1 MYNETHLEEFIQL
14 LKLPTYVLKLPLD
27 DSKQVTTDCPLELV
41 ILLNQFYQTM
51 DLSTLH
57 ASQTPCHICF
67 PFKIHNLLLPRK
79 EDYLLIGPLF
89 TEALSE
95 TDFRLLLAEY
105 GIKPTKD
112 LLIYFHSLTH
122 IDEETFNKLLHY
134 LSEELGKPF
143 TQIIPARIKKSI
155 PRPESF
161 FLIQESEQ
169 TGHNYACQYMDC
181 VRCFSLQD
189 SKALTLYAQIWEHTI
204 LLTSTPLFSY
214 MKELVFTEFL
224 LLSSILHEH
233 LKEHSIPFI
242 LYQRQQ
248 WERCRTS
255 KELVFF
261 HHALISAFFKAIHSQ
276 TETGFS
282 EGITAARRYIR
293 LNFASSL
300 RLSDI
305 AAACHL
311 SRAYLSSRFHKECDQ
326 TISDYILSCRME
338 QAKKLLQYTSL
349 PVCEIAD
356 QCGFGDASYF
366 TKCFVKKIGI
376 GPEKWREGVM
386 KRTFPGT
393 ADIL

>member
-1 MYNETHLEEFIQL
+1 MYNETHLSELIQL
-14 LKLPTYVLKLPLD
+14 LKLPTYILNLPLD
-27 DSKQVTTDCPLELV
+27 DPTQVNTDCPLELV
-41 ILLNQFYQTM
+41 ILLNQFYRSM
-51 DLSTLH
+51 DISALH

-89 TEALSE
+89 TESLSE
-95 TDFRLLLAEY
+95 TDFRILLAEY

-122 IDEETFNKLLHY
+122 MDEETFNKLLHY

-143 TQIIPARIKKSI
+143 TKIIPDRIKK
-155 PRPESF
+155 PVPGTESF
-161 FLIQESEQ
+161 FLIQESDQ
-169 TGHNYACQYMDC
+169 ASHNYACQYMDC

-189 SKALTLYAQIWEHTI
+189 QKKLTLSAQIWEHTI
-204 LLTSTPLFSY
+204 LLTSAPLFSY

-224 LLSSILHEH
+224 LLSSVLHEH
-233 LKEHSIPFI
+233 LKEHSIPSI

-255 KELVFF
+255 KELATF
-261 HHALISAFFKAIHSQ
+261 HQAMTSAFFKAIHSQ
-276 TETGFS
+276 TENGFS
-282 EGITAARRYIR
+282 EGIATARRYIR
-293 LNFASSL
+293 LNFGSSL
-300 RLSDI
+300 RLNDI

-338 QAKKLLQYTSL
+338 QAKKLLQYSSL

-366 TKCFVKKIGI
+366 TKCFVKRIGM
-376 GPEKWREGVM
+376 GPEKWREGIM
-386 KRTFPGT
+386 KRNIPGT
-393 ADIL
+393 IEDQ

>member
-1 MYNETHLEEFIQL
+1 MIFMYNETHLEEFIHL
-14 LKLPTYVLKLPLD
+14 LKLPAYILKLPLD
-27 DSKQVTTDCPLELV
+27 DPKQVDTDCPLELV
-41 ILLNQFYQTM
+41 ILLNQFYRTM
-51 DLSTLH
+51 DISALH

-89 TEALSE
+89 TETLSE
-95 TDFRLLLAEY
+95 NDFRLLLAEY

-122 IDEETFNKLLHY
+122 MDEETLNKLLHY

-143 TQIIPARIKKSI
+143 TQITPARTKKSF
-155 PRPESF
+155 PVAESF
-161 FLIQESEQ
+161 FLIQESDK

-181 VRCFSLQD
+181 VRNFSLQD
-189 SKALTLYAQIWEHTI
+189 QKALAFSARIWENTI
-204 LLTSTPLFSY
+204 LLSSAPLFPY

-224 LLSSILHEH
+224 LLSSVLHEH
-233 LKEHSIPFI
+233 LKEHSIPSI

-248 WERCRTS
+248 WERCKTE
-255 KELVFF
+255 KELADF
-261 HHALISAFFKAIHSQ
+261 HRALIETFFKAIHAQ
-276 TETGFS
+276 TETGLS

-300 RLSDI
+300 RLNDI

-311 SRAYLSSRFHKECDQ
+311 SRTYLCSRFHKECDQ

-338 QAKKLLQYTSL
+338 QAKKLLQYSSL
-349 PVCEIAD
+349 PICEVAY

-366 TKCFVKKIGI
+366 TKCFVKRIGI
-376 GPEKWREGVM
+376 GPEKWKENILKRE
-386 KRTFPGT
+386 
-393 ADIL
+393 